1 MYVMDS
7 YTIMCNDI
15 YSVKFCEFLFLECIL
30 FTALIYVV
38 LYSVGSWFFSMND
51 YEKDV
56 IRVPINN
63 LLNKLKSERRN

>member
-15 YSVKFCEFLFLECIL
+15 YSVKFVNFYSWSVFLF
-30 FTALIYVV
+30 TVLIYVV